1 MRIRIFAF
9 FFSFSEKNLRP
20 DSDPA
25 PGKKNKHPALFLRAE
40 KKSS

>member
-9 FFSFSEKNLRP
+9 FFSFSEKNL
-20 DSDPA
+20 DPA